1 MKAISALSLKVKIII
16 AACTAAVVAAV
27 VTVALILSSE
37 DAYRVIKVFELEGQT
52 LVDRAQTGE
61 LEAYQGMNLES
72 GDVVSVGSDSFLRLS
87 LDGDKYILLD
97 SGTVLE
103 LIASGTAA
111 DSKTVI
117 NLKEG
122 SILNEITGALSANS
136 SYTVNTPKA
145 TMAVRGTSFRV
156 TVERTED
163 GGYITRVDTIHG
175 KVLVT
180 LYDESGNEIK
190 AEATVTEG
198 NGVIIIT
205 DPNGETG
212 NAPEVD
218 GNAYFVFV
226 NEDGSYVPC
235 GENDPVHISDYGTF
249 SERMRTVA
257 LNSNDSRLL
266 LLDSRIAERLRGTG
280 SVTEETTETTAESE
294 SMTGETSADSETQT
308 SHESTADTI
317 SAAVSRTDEP
327 RVTEAPEPLALDV
340 PAVTTA
346 PAVTEDMPVYP
357 SELTSAAV
365 TETAVTEAVTAAKTV
380 PETFVTTV
388 KVTAKTTTAKTT
400 TEKVTTAKTTP
411 VTASASVPPPH
422 IYIPAA
428 PVTTPPIVTPT
439 VTTTGTTAEE
449 TTAEIISHLVQF
461 INGSDVTKLELEDGK
476 PLGAL
481 PEIPP
486 KPGHTAKWVCGTDEV
501 TAATVVTEDMNITAV
516 YTPIKYTVKFSDG
529 TADTER
535 EIDYGETLG
544 TLPAITPKAGHTAKW
559 VCGTDEVTAATV
571 VTEDMN
577 ITAVYTPIKYTV
589 KFSDGTAD
597 TEREIDYGETLGT
610 LPAITPKAG
619 HTAKWV
625 CSGSNVTAATVVT
638 EDMNITAKYTPIKVK
653 IHINAPTPPIA
664 GNTYSDVYTFEV
676 DYGSTVDKNTID
688 GYIAQLDSQYSGTP
702 TGSYKY
708 KFKSATLSGGAGD
721 DVSNGFEVS
730 GNNVEDISGSPYVRI
745 CLNYSQYFTVTFK
758 DDSNQTVLEFDA
770 FIYDTIGDHC
780 PSLPEIPD
788 KTGYTSKWVSNGD
801 DVTADKTILQ
811 DMTVEPR
818 YSPLPVEIRA
828 YAKWTTDGD
837 YTPAGTDTGYYDT
850 SFSID
855 TFKSQVDA
863 SYSGHTS
870 CTIAYDAGLFQTVS
884 GTLTLTGDRIQTDAA
899 AGKLYIDI
907 YFCYST

>member
-52 LVDRAQTGE
+52 VVDRAQTGE

-72 GDVVSVGSDSFLRLS
+72 GDVVSVGRDSFLRLS

-190 AEATVTEG
+190 AEAEVTEG

-235 GENDPVHISDYGTF
+235 GDNDPVHISDYGTF

-280 SVTEETTETTAESE
+280 SVSEETTETTASESVTEETTETTAESE

-308 SHESTADTI
+308 SHESTVDTI

-327 RVTEAPEPLALDV
+327 HVTEAPEPLALDI

-365 TETAVTEAVTAAKTV
+365 TEPAVTEAVTAAKTV
-380 PETFVTTV
+380 PETFVTTA

-449 TTAEIISHLVQF
+449 TTVTTASATSETTTGTIADTTTETTTEATAETTTETTTGTTTETTTETTIETTAEIISHLVQF

-476 PLGAL
+476 PLGTL
-481 PEIPP
+481 PEIPE
-486 KPGHTAKWVCGTDEV
+486 KPGHTAKWVCGGTEV
-501 TAATVVTEDMNITAV
+501 TAETVVSEDMEITAV
-516 YTPIKYTVKFSDG
+516 YTPIKYTVQFNDG
-529 TADTER
+529 STVTGR
-535 EIDYGETLG
+535 EVEYGEPVG
-544 TLPAITPKAGHTAKW
+544 TLP
-559 VCGTDEVTAATV
+559 V
-571 VTEDMN
+571 
-577 ITAVYTPIKYTV
+577 
-589 KFSDGTAD
+589 
-597 TEREIDYGETLGT
+597 
-610 LPAITPKAG
+610 
-619 HTAKWV
+619 
-625 CSGSNVTAATVVT
+625 
-638 EDMNITAKYTPIKVK
+638 
-653 IHINAPTPPIA
+653 
-664 GNTYSDVYTFEV
+664 
-676 DYGSTVDKNTID
+676 
-688 GYIAQLDSQYSGTP
+688 
-702 TGSYKY
+702 
-708 KFKSATLSGGAGD
+708 
-721 DVSNGFEVS
+721 
-730 GNNVEDISGSPYVRI
+730 
-745 CLNYSQYFTVTFK
+745 
-758 DDSNQTVLEFDA
+758 
-770 FIYDTIGDHC
+770 
-780 PSLPEIPD
+780 IPGR
-788 KTGYTSKWVSNGD
+788 TGYTSKWVCGTDDVTTATVVTGNMDITVQYVPKTVNIHVEAPHSGDPYNTVTTVKELTVLYDDLFSENSEGYTLDSLKAYVESLYAEYYAYHGITSLFKGIKITCNGTDHQITGSDFTVTGDYVTINGD
-801 DVTADKTILQ
+801 DLDVNMIFL
-811 DMTVEPR
+811 
-818 YSPLPVEIRA
+818 
-828 YAKWTTDGD
+828 YANTT
-837 YTPAGTDTGYYDT
+837 
-850 SFSID
+850 
-855 TFKSQVDA
+855 
-863 SYSGHTS
+863 
-870 CTIAYDAGLFQTVS
+870 
-884 GTLTLTGDRIQTDAA
+884 
-899 AGKLYIDI
+899 
-907 YFCYST
+907 

>member
-16 AACTAAVVAAV
+16 AACTAAVVTAV
-27 VTVALILSSE
+27 VTVALILNSE

-198 NGVIIIT
+198 NGMIIIT

-308 SHESTADTI
+308 SYESTTEATT
-317 SAAVSRTDEP
+317 SAAVSATDEP
-327 RVTEAPEPLALDV
+327 HVTEAPEPLAMTV

-365 TETAVTEAVTAAKTV
+365 TEPAVTEAMTVTKAVTTAETTAAKTV
-380 PETFVTTV
+380 PETFVTTA

-411 VTASASVPPPH
+411 VTAAASVPPPH

-449 TTAEIISHLVQF
+449 TTVTTASATSETTTGTIADTTTETTTETTTGTTTETTTETTIETTAEIISHLVQF
-461 INGSDVTKLELEDGK
+461 INGSYVTKLELEDGK

-501 TAATVVTEDMNITAV
+501 TAATVVTSDMDITAV
-516 YTPIKYTVKFSDG
+516 YTPIKYTVKFTDG
-529 TADTER
+529 TTVTES
-535 EIDYGETLG
+535 EIDYGEALG
-544 TLPAITPKAGHTAKW
+544 TLPAITPKT
-559 VCGTDEVTAATV
+559 
-571 VTEDMN
+571 
-577 ITAVYTPIKYTV
+577 
-589 KFSDGTAD
+589 
-597 TEREIDYGETLGT
+597 
-610 LPAITPKAG
+610 G

-625 CSGSNVTAATVVT
+625 CSGSDVTAATVVT

-676 DYGSTVDKNTID
+676 DYGSTVGKSTID
-688 GYIAQLDSQYSGTP
+688 SYIAQLDSQYSGTP

-870 CTIAYDAGLFQTVS
+870 CTIAYDAVLSQTVS

-907 YFCYST
+907 YFCYSI